1 MGKEQ
6 FLGFYLS
13 AGVAASFA
21 SHVLK
26 TITRT
31 PGISL
36 GAVRLTQV

>member
-13 AGVAASFA
+13 AGIAASFA
-21 SHVLK
+21 SHMLR
-26 TITRT
+26 TIRRT

-36 GAVRLTQV
+36 GAVS